1 MSAPDHIA
9 ILEEENERL
18 EHELAEK
25 NEEINRLKLANAEAT
40 QALANS
46 NASRRSAILEQSRL
60 KAEIRRLEDMVDTLV
75 EEYNLIAPLL
85 AQIAT

>member
-1 MSAPDHIA
+1 MSVPVYIA
-9 ILEEENERL
+9 ILEEENEQL

-25 NEEINRLKLANAEAT
+25 DEEINRLKQANAEAT
-40 QALANS
+40 EALANS

-75 EEYNLIAPLL
+75 EEYNLIAPN
-85 AQIAT
+85 

>member
-1 MSAPDHIA
+1 MSTPDHIA
-9 ILEEENERL
+9 TLEEENARL

-25 NEEINRLKLANAEAT
+25 DEEINRLKQANAEAT

-46 NASRRSAILEQSRL
+46 NASRRSAILEQLRL

-75 EEYNLIAPLL
+75 EEYNLIAP
-85 AQIAT
+85 

>member
-1 MSAPDHIA
+1 MSTPDHIA
-9 ILEEENERL
+9 ILEEENARL

-25 NEEINRLKLANAEAT
+25 DEEINRLKQANAEAT

-46 NASRRSAILEQSRL
+46 NASRRSAILEQLRL

-75 EEYNLIAPLL
+75 EEYNRIAP
-85 AQIAT
+85 